1 MTSFSEVECVEIA
14 DTLRQSSY
22 CVYIPGLYFALTT
35 TTIACYS

>member
-22 CVYIPGLYFALTT
+22 CVYIPGLYTCNYDCML
-35 TTIACYS
+35 